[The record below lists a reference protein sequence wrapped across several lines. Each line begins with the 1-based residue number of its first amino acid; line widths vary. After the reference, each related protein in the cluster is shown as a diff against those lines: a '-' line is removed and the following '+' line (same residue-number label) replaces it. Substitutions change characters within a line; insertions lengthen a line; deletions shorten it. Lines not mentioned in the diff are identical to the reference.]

1 VRVLP
6 HGVDTERF
14 RPGLVSSLTSRHHI
28 QGRYV
33 LSLGPLETESRHELV
48 IQAFART
55 VGQRADWSL
64 VIAGEGSLRARLR
77 AEADR
82 AGVGARVH
90 WVENLSEQELPGVLS
105 SATLAVL
112 AGTDPRA
119 ALFAKLLACG
129 VPIVAES
136 GGRAEF
142 LVGDHCGVTVAQ
154 GAWAAGLGRAAAA
167 PELRLRW
174 SQEARRVALEELDWK
189 QVARGF
195 EAAIGDR
202 RERLAG

>member
-1 VRVLP
+1 M
-6 HGVDTERF
+6 
-14 RPGLVSSLTSRHHI
+14 
-28 QGRYV
+28 
-33 LSLGPLETESRHELV
+33 
-48 IQAFART
+48 
-55 VGQRADWSL
+55 
-64 VIAGEGSLRARLR
+64 
-77 AEADR
+77 
-82 AGVGARVH
+82 
-90 WVENLSEQELPGVLS
+90 
-105 SATLAVL
+105 
-112 AGTDPRA
+112 
-119 ALFAKLLACG
+119 
-129 VPIVAES
+129 PIVAES